1 MFQFTAY
8 IDILPMTNISRGIS
22 PPPEGNILLNIYLYV
37 AIERLS
43 YAYLCMLPEI

>member
-8 IDILPMTNISRGIS
+8 IDILTMTNISRGIS
-22 PPPEGNILLNIYLYV
+22 PPEDYILLNSYLYV

-43 YAYLCMLPEI
+43 YAYLCMYVT